1 MNEKEKTMSDLP
13 NSQNREQAAE
23 PGSPA
28 AKQQAPQPGPHNGTQ
43 LPAQSGLGDGA
54 VCYAKAFWEPFAKIQ
69 STIMDILALI
79 LLNFGFGIIIAIV
92 AFIGVFIMAKS
103 FFVAVLFFIAAGIPL
118 TLLIMACN
126 SDSLTRT
133 AKALN
138 EGTRLPSFTEALI
151 PARIQD
157 SLKVAGCWVLILVG
171 FTIAAAIVIGIGF
184 SIHEILGLLIA
195 LVLYL
200 AFACFYVPFTVFS
213 AAEAITEGVP
223 AVDACKN
230 AGNLIMQNLGKVVI
244 AYLAALGIAL
254 LVFGVSAV
262 FGKIAYIGGILA
274 YLLGVLNL
282 IAQFSGW
289 TAVRNLLKK

>member
-1 MNEKEKTMSDLP
+1 MSDLQD
-13 NSQNREQAAE
+13 SQNREQTAE

-28 AKQQAPQPGPHNGTQ
+28 TKQQAPDPAMWPGPQNQ
-43 LPAQSGLGDGA
+43 PQMPAQPGLGDGA
-54 VCYAKAFWEPFAKIQ
+54 VCYAKAFWEPFAEIQ
-69 STIMDILALI
+69 NTIMDILALI

-92 AFIGVFIMAKS
+92 AFIGVLIMAKS
-103 FFVAVLFFIAAGIPL
+103 FIVSVLFFIAAGIPL

-126 SDSLTRT
+126 SDSLART

>member
-1 MNEKEKTMSDLP
+1 MSDLQD
-13 NSQNREQAAE
+13 SQNREQTAE

-28 AKQQAPQPGPHNGTQ
+28 AKQQAPDPAMWPGPQNQ
-43 LPAQSGLGDGA
+43 PQMPAQPGLGDGA
-54 VCYAKAFWEPFAKIQ
+54 VCYAKAFWEPFAEIQ

-79 LLNFGFGIIIAIV
+79 LLNFGFGIIIAIA
-92 AFIGVFIMAKS
+92 AFIGVLIMAKS
-103 FFVAVLFFIAAGIPL
+103 FIVAVLFLIAAGIPL

-126 SDSLTRT
+126 SDSLART

-184 SIHEILGLLIA
+184 AIHEILGLLIA

>member
-103 FFVAVLFFIAAGIPL
+103 FFVAVL
-118 TLLIMACN
+118 MACN
-126 SDSLTRT
+126 SDSLART

>member
-1 MNEKEKTMSDLP
+1 MVGHLVFICPNIFWTKDAFKTS
-13 NSQNREQAAE
+13 NHTTIVVN
-23 PGSPA
+23 
-28 AKQQAPQPGPHNGTQ
+28 TWV
-43 LPAQSGLGDGA
+43 GLLDGDKRFDEA
-54 VCYAKAFWEPFAKIQ
+54 L
-69 STIMDILALI
+69 TDILGYGA
-79 LLNFGFGIIIAIV
+79 NV
-92 AFIGVFIMAKS
+92 APM
-103 FFVAVLFFIAAGIPL
+103 
-118 TLLIMACN
+118 
-126 SDSLTRT
+126 
-133 AKALN
+133 
-138 EGTRLPSFTEALI
+138 
-151 PARIQD
+151 RID
-157 SLKVAGCWVLILVG
+157 RYADCK
-171 FTIAAAIVIGIGF
+171 
-184 SIHEILGLLIA
+184 ILGLLIA

>member
-1 MNEKEKTMSDLP
+1 MSDLQD
-13 NSQNREQAAE
+13 SQNREQTAE

-28 AKQQAPQPGPHNGTQ
+28 TKQQAPQQAPQPGPQNQ
-43 LPAQSGLGDGA
+43 PQMPAQPGLGDGA
-54 VCYAKAFWEPFAKIQ
+54 VCYAKAFWEPFAEIQ

-79 LLNFGFGIIIAIV
+79 LLNFGFGIIIAIA
-92 AFIGVFIMAKS
+92 AFIGVLIMAKS
-103 FFVAVLFFIAAGIPL
+103 FIVAVLFLIATGIPL

-126 SDSLTRT
+126 SDSLART

-138 EGTRLPSFTEALI
+138 EGTRLPSFK
-151 PARIQD
+151 D

-184 SIHEILGLLIA
+184 AIHEILGLLIA

>member
-1 MNEKEKTMSDLP
+1 MSDLP

-103 FFVAVLFFIAAGIPL
+103 FIVAVLFLIAAGIPL

-126 SDSLTRT
+126 SDSLART

-184 SIHEILGLLIA
+184 AIHEILGLLIA

-213 AAEAITEGVP
+213 AAEAITTRP
-223 AVDACKN
+223 RPR
-230 AGNLIMQNLGKVVI
+230 
-244 AYLAALGIAL
+244 
-254 LVFGVSAV
+254 SR
-262 FGKIAYIGGILA
+262 
-274 YLLGVLNL
+274 
-282 IAQFSGW
+282 
-289 TAVRNLLKK
+289 T

>member
-1 MNEKEKTMSDLP
+1 MSDLQD
-13 NSQNREQAAE
+13 SQNREQTAE

-28 AKQQAPQPGPHNGTQ
+28 TKQQAPQQAPQPGPQNQ
-43 LPAQSGLGDGA
+43 PQMPAQSGLGDGA
-54 VCYAKAFWEPFAKIQ
+54 VCYAKAFWEPFAEIQ

-79 LLNFGFGIIIAIV
+79 LLNFGFGIIIAIA
-92 AFIGVFIMAKS
+92 AFIGVLIMAKS
-103 FFVAVLFFIAAGIPL
+103 FIVAVLFLIAAGIPL

-126 SDSLTRT
+126 SDSLART

-171 FTIAAAIVIGIGF
+171 FTIAAAIVIWIGF
-184 SIHEILGLLIA
+184 AIHEILGLLIA

>member
-1 MNEKEKTMSDLP
+1 MSDLQD
-13 NSQNREQAAE
+13 SQNREQTAE

-28 AKQQAPQPGPHNGTQ
+28 AKQQAPDPAMWPGPQNQ
-43 LPAQSGLGDGA
+43 PQMPAQPGLGDGA
-54 VCYAKAFWEPFAKIQ
+54 VCYAKAFWEPFAEIQ
-69 STIMDILALI
+69 NTIMDILALI

-92 AFIGVFIMAKS
+92 AFIGVLIMAKS
-103 FFVAVLFFIAAGIPL
+103 FIVSVLFFIAAGIPL

-126 SDSLTRT
+126 SDSLART

-184 SIHEILGLLIA
+184 SIHEILGLLI
-195 LVLYL
+195 
-200 AFACFYVPFTVFS
+200 ACFYVPFTVFS